1 MCDRSLLCLWSS
13 FVPLKVFDVVF
24 SCFQNFCWFLSM
36 SVQQENV
43 RLDVWDWVTTVSEQE
58 ELSSVFIHSFLHLT
72 VFFWCPDRM
81 MFLSS
86 KLCVKCVINGIT
98 IAAWFFRVPSH
109 DVINRLT
116 SLDDFGAVS
125 APIPLTE
132 ACEDFVDNLN
142 LTVILIWNSRAW
154 VQQCSKHVSLA
165 WRTILYHCCG
175 LQGCLR
181 SSLTLTIHCPKY
193 YSSSCHLI
201 LW

>member
-1 MCDRSLLCLWSS
+1 MCETELQQCQSKRSC
-13 FVPLKVFDVVF
+13 PLF
-24 SCFQNFCWFLSM
+24 S
-36 SVQQENV
+36 
-43 RLDVWDWVTTVSEQE
+43 
-58 ELSSVFIHSFLHLT
+58 FIHSFIWRY
-72 VFFWCPDRM
+72 FFDVQTGWC
-81 MFLSS
+81 FWVVNFVLN
-86 KLCVKCVINGIT
+86 VYGIT